1 MERQTFNTCMCIDH
15 LEINML
21 SDKKTIIFYDSNTL
35 FNELQTA
42 FEDKITI
49 LNQVQP
55 MDKYHSFIVKRVVIL
70 LKTVIKMIR
79 SQKMTHGTYLSINKN
94 ETIIRTYKQLLVY
107 TYSPTNPLVVILQAC
122 ERLLYDYRRFV
133 HMHLQP

>member
-1 MERQTFNTCMCIDH
+1 
-15 LEINML
+15 ML